1 MQPDLETLRITSSEL
16 EHLTGLEISDTF
28 MGRVYRPSAFQDPKR
43 LRSLLLAEVLA
54 LGIIL
59 IFCLPMGLVI
69 AQGLN
74 LLTEDGS
81 HTLPF
86 LGVTLSVAIAIFLSW
101 NLYMNAKGKSLKS
114 LAHLLDE
121 ADKHN
126 EIIQAVHIIDQL
138 SSVQRPTPATLRME
152 LIDREEIFTALSA
165 TRESLIS
172 AFMTERIL
180 RKHQQ
185 FVARRQELFTHI
197 ETHLATLQN
206 LQINNQANEYGQLL
220 NEALRI
226 GMSVRREIDRWENHS

>member
-1 MQPDLETLRITSSEL
+1 MQPDLETLRITPSEL

-28 MGRVYRPSAFQDPKR
+28 MGRVYRPSALKDPKR
-43 LRSLLLAEVLA
+43 LRSLLLTEILA
-54 LGIIL
+54 FGIIL

-81 HTLPF
+81 RTLLF
-86 LGVTLSVAIAIFLSW
+86 LGVNFAIAIALFIGW
-101 NLYMNAKGKSLKS
+101 NLYMRIQGKPLKS

-121 ADKHN
+121 VDKHN

-138 SSVQRPTPATLRME
+138 SSVQRSTLTTPRLE
-152 LIDREEIFTALSA
+152 LIDRNEIFTALSA

-172 AFMTERIL
+172 ALMTERIL
-180 RKHQQ
+180 RKHHQ
-185 FVARRQELFTHI
+185 FVARRHELFTHI

-206 LQINNQANEYGQLL
+206 LQINHQANEYGQLL
-220 NEALRI
+220 NEALKI
-226 GMSVRREIDRWENHS
+226 GMSVRQEIDRWENR